1 MKKIFLLLIILT
13 IFPSWVF
20 ALELAPNAKS
30 SILIEASTGKVLYEN
45 NSSERRAPAS
55 MTKVMTLLLIMEKLE
70 NGSIKF
76 TDQVPISENAS
87 KMGGSQVFLEAGSEM
102 SVEQLVKAISIAS
115 GNDAAVAMA
124 EFIGGSV
131 EKFVGMMNNK
141 ARELGMNNTNYEN
154 VHGLDSENHYTSAAD
169 MAIVARELVKH
180 KKILEFSSTYEEYL
194 KKPDGSSTWMVNTN
208 KLIRYYSGL
217 DGLKTGFTE
226 TAGYCLTATASKNNM
241 RLISVVMGE
250 ESSEVRNKETVELL
264 NYGFSN
270 YKTKNILKKTSKFDK
285 IKIYN
290 GKKDTINISLKD
302 DVSDLIGKDDNNN
315 YKYEIKID
323 KIEAPIKKGQK
334 VGILILKS
342 NEKKISEFDI
352 VSLESVKKANYIDYY
367 KKNLKN
373 FITGLN

>member
-1 MKKIFLLLIILT
+1 
-13 IFPSWVF
+13 
-20 ALELAPNAKS
+20 
-30 SILIEASTGKVLYEN
+30 
-45 NSSERRAPAS
+45 
-55 MTKVMTLLLIMEKLE
+55 
-70 NGSIKF
+70 
-76 TDQVPISENAS
+76 
-87 KMGGSQVFLEAGSEM
+87 
-102 SVEQLVKAISIAS
+102 
-115 GNDAAVAMA
+115 
-124 EFIGGSV
+124 
-131 EKFVGMMNNK
+131 
-141 ARELGMNNTNYEN
+141 
-154 VHGLDSENHYTSAAD
+154 
-169 MAIVARELVKH
+169 
-180 KKILEFSSTYEEYL
+180 
-194 KKPDGSSTWMVNTN
+194 
-208 KLIRYYSGL
+208 
-217 DGLKTGFTE
+217 
-226 TAGYCLTATASKNNM
+226 M

-302 DVSDLIGKDDNNN
+302 DVTDLIGKDDNNN

>member
-13 IFPSWVF
+13 LFPSCVF

-45 NSSERRAPAS
+45 NSSERRATAS

-131 EKFVGMMNNK
+131 EKFVEMMNNK

-169 MAIVARELVKH
+169 MAIVARELVKY

-302 DVSDLIGKDDNNN
+302 DVTDLIGKDDNNN

>member
-13 IFPSWVF
+13 LFPSCVF

-30 SILIEASTGKVLYEN
+30 SILIETSTGKVLYEN

-131 EKFVGMMNNK
+131 EKFVEMMNNK

-169 MAIVARELVKH
+169 MAIVARELVKY

-302 DVSDLIGKDDNNN
+302 DVTDLIGKDDNNN

>member
-13 IFPSWVF
+13 LFPSCVF

-131 EKFVGMMNNK
+131 EKFVEMMNNK

-169 MAIVARELVKH
+169 MAIVARELVKY

-302 DVSDLIGKDDNNN
+302 DVTDLIGKDDNNN